1 MSTKL
6 GVDKKTKVFQVV
18 THGATEA
25 GTKFYRVF
33 ISKKDSHFI
42 KLDSVWK

>member
-6 GVDKKTKVFQVV
+6 GVDKKLKVFQVV

-25 GTKFYRVF
+25 ATKFYRVF
-33 ISKKDSHFI
+33 ISKKDNNFI